1 MKNSFLGS
9 SQDQHPFLR
18 VQILNFKA
26 TNNQSI
32 DLKEIKTQV
41 ELKEKHRSTRNFD
54 DSSLRFYSTNFSK
67 KKTK

>member
-1 MKNSFLGS
+1 MMKNSFLGS

-18 VQILNFKA
+18 VQILNFKV

-41 ELKEKHRSTRNFD
+41 ELKEKHRSAKNSM
-54 DSSLRFYSTNFSK
+54 DSTMNRSAE
-67 KKTK
+67 